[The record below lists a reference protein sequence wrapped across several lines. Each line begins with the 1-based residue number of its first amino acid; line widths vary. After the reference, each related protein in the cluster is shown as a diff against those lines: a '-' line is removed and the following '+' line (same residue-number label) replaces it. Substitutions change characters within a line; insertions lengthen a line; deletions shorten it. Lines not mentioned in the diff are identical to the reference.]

1 VRPRWGGGRARGIL
15 VALTAA
21 LAASGATATEG
32 VDISTST
39 EPLVQGSHPSPGRRA
54 VGTCVAGANWGVR
67 RDGLARLVVRL
78 VNDHRQRAGLH
89 RLRIVPSLT
98 RSAIWKAR
106 HMARFYYFG
115 HSDPAPPLTRGVPQR
130 LAACGFAGGGSEN
143 IAFGY
148 ETAEQ
153 VVAAW
158 LRSPGHRRNIESSD
172 WRYMGVGAAESHRG
186 GKFWTQNF
194 G

>member
-1 VRPRWGGGRARGIL
+1 

-21 LAASGATATEG
+21 LAASGAAASDG
-32 VDISTST
+32 VDVSSSV
-39 EPLVQGSHPSPGRRA
+39 EPLVQGADPARSGRRA
-54 VGTCVAGANWGVR
+54 AGTCVAGANWGIR
-67 RDGLARLVVRL
+67 RDGLAHLVVRL

-89 RLRIVPSLT
+89 RLRVLPSLT

-115 HSDPAPPLTRGVPQR
+115 HTDPAPPLTRGVPDR
-130 LAACGFAGGGSEN
+130 LTACGFAGGGSEN

-148 ETAEQ
+148 ETAEEV
-153 VVAAW
+153 VVAW
-158 LRSPGHRRNIESSD
+158 LHSPGHRRNIESSA
-172 WRYMGVGAAESHRG
+172 WRFTGVGVAESDRG
-186 GKFWTQNF
+186 GKFWAQNF